1 MCGAP
6 RLGTFS
12 SFEAKAVNVG
22 RNTYLATDLGGDQAA
37 LEELTPLVYQQLR
50 QIAQRQVSS
59 QPDAWRWEATGLV
72 HDVYIRLIG
81 EAAITWKDRVHFF
94 ATVATAMRRVLVDK
108 ARELKSLKR
117 GGQQQQADLTLSW
130 FGQDDPGFDLIDL
143 NDALERLKELS
154 PRQARLV
161 ELRFF
166 GGLTEDDAAEVLG
179 VSRRTAAG
187 DWAMAKA
194 WLYRELNRE

>member
-1 MCGAP
+1 M
-6 RLGTFS
+6 
-12 SFEAKAVNVG
+12 
-22 RNTYLATDLGGDQAA
+22 
-37 LEELTPLVYQQLR
+37 
-50 QIAQRQVSS
+50 
-59 QPDAWRWEATGLV
+59 

-194 WLYRELNRE
+194 WLYRELNPRMKPESSSMNRLSMFLVCSWLVGLPTPSRLPIGWATVGLIPIL